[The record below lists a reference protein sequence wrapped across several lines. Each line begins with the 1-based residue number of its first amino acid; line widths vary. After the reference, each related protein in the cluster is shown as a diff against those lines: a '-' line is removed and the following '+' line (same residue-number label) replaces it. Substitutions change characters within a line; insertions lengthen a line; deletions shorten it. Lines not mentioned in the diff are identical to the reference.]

1 MLINILKMFIYLV
14 AVVATLFIIFGLV
27 HARCL
32 KSWIGSSV
40 PSSFCD
46 QLTRRP
52 QTEASLDNEDLES
65 TFATGRSLAMTDE
78 IREFEDL
85 APQGFVFGT
94 KERSSDV
101 FIAETGSKSRNLNPP
116 RYSFENLLSG
126 ERDIDLGLPATRN
139 LQLGTT
145 KDDEAIKTTKQ
156 EGKENLFESLKN
168 SLEKGAFPPSRL
180 NTSQIYNL
188 IVKETL
194 KDNAAKRKLLEIER
208 IKFNESLPIKLVE
221 QLPSSSENEP
231 EQDTD
236 INGAEKSDD

>member
-32 KSWIGSSV
+32 KNWIGSSI
-40 PSSFCD
+40 PSSFCNE
-46 QLTRRP
+46 LARRP
-52 QTEASLDNEDLES
+52 ETETSLNNEGLES
-65 TFATGRSLAMTDE
+65 TFATGRSPTITDE
-78 IREFEDL
+78 IREFENL
-85 APQGFVFGT
+85 ALQRITFGN

-116 RYSFENLLSG
+116 RYSFENLLPG

-145 KDDEAIKTTKQ
+145 KDDEAIKTSKQ
-156 EGKENLFESLKN
+156 EGKENIFESLKN

-194 KDNAAKRKLLEIER
+194 KDNAAKRKFLEIEK
-208 IKFNESLPIKLVE
+208 IKFNESLPVKLVE

-231 EQDTD
+231 EQETN
-236 INGAEKSDD
+236 INSTEKSDD